1 MQTNKFFLFSV
12 IVLYYLTQYS
22 SFFFLRYIELSIYK
36 VFAYTSFFTVVF
48 ISDADLAR

>member
-22 SFFFLRYIELSIYK
+22 SFFLRYIELSIYE